1 MDLSHF
7 SPKSRG
13 RASGAGLAAHV
24 FVWTA
29 ITCVSLLNLGVSIRA
44 DDVWSLKTA
53 SLPLPEL
60 LAAIRADVHP
70 PLYFLLLKPWITLFG
85 TTESAS
91 RLLSVLF
98 HFGACVLMYAL
109 GRRLA
114 GRGMGLLCAAIYAFA
129 PLAVLSAELV
139 RMYSLAGLLSAAA
152 VLLWNAAAT
161 GPVPRRTWAFL
172 IVVIVL
178 GSFTHIWFLCLAAAL
193 CAASL
198 IHFPRRAIWTIGA
211 ISAAMLPFAFL
222 WLPALLAQ
230 VGRSGDSAAWL
241 KPPSLPMLGEMMFL
255 HLGVIPVFLLFFISA
270 RFRRREPLSAAP
282 RWAVTVYA
290 ATLLPPLLISF
301 HTPFFY
307 PRFTVVALPALAV
320 VIAALLS
327 RIEPPALAASIAGA
341 ALLLFGGSR
350 LSAPSCDASSAAQ
363 ALQTHVSSGDVVVYG
378 SLSRPAIDFYLDRLA
393 PRRTWR
399 EQSFPVIIDAHPGY
413 EGSHLRADDLDPLR
427 AEAAATASGFT
438 QSGVRRIFYLAG
450 YRRQIDTILSEALN
464 RQFGPPSTLIAC
476 GKGDYFR
483 EILVFER
490 RPGQLTPSPDPPRP

>member
-1 MDLSHF
+1 
-7 SPKSRG
+7 
-13 RASGAGLAAHV
+13 
-24 FVWTA
+24 
-29 ITCVSLLNLGVSIRA
+29 
-44 DDVWSLKTA
+44 LKTA

-91 RLLSVLF
+91 RLLSLLF
-98 HFGACVLMYAL
+98 HFGACVLMYTL

-152 VLLWNAAAT
+152 LLLWNAAAT
-161 GPVPRRTWAFL
+161 GPVPRRTWAVL
-172 IVVIVL
+172 MTVIVL

-198 IHFPRRAIWTIGA
+198 IHFPRRAIRVIGA

-241 KPPSLPMLGEMMFL
+241 KPPSLTMIGEMLFL

-270 RFRRREPLSAAP
+270 RLRRRQPLSAP
-282 RWAVTVYA
+282 PWWAVTVYA

-301 HTPFFY
+301 NAPFFY
-307 PRFTVVALPALAV
+307 PRFTVVALPALV
-320 VIAALLS
+320 TFIAALLS
-327 RIEPPALAASIAGA
+327 RIEPAALAASIAGV

-350 LSAPSCDASSAAQ
+350 LGAPARDARAAAQ
-363 ALQTHVSSGDVVVYG
+363 ALQEHVSSGDVVLYG
-378 SLSRPAIDFYLDRLA
+378 SLSRPAVDFYLDRLA
-393 PRRTWR
+393 PRRAWR
-399 EQSFPVIIDAHPGY
+399 EQSFPVVIDAHPGY
-413 EGSHLRADDLDPLR
+413 EGSHLRAHDLDPLR
-427 AEAAATASGFT
+427 AEAAATAAGFT
-438 QSGVRRIFYLAG
+438 QSGARRVFYLAG
-450 YRRQIDTILSEALN
+450 YRRQIDSILAEALS
-464 RQFGPPSTLIAC
+464 RQFDRPSTLIVC
-476 GKGDYFR
+476 GRGDYFR
-483 EILVFER
+483 EILVFDR
-490 RPGQLTPSPDPPRP
+490 RTGQSTPSSAPPRP